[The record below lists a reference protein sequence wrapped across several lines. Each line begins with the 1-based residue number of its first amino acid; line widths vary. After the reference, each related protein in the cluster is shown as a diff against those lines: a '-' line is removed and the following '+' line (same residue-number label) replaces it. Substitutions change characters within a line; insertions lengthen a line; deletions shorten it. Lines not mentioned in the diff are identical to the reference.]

1 MLLVW
6 VLASIAAVC
15 AIWGV
20 FVERHLYAIRY
31 QDVAILPPGS
41 KAIRVLH
48 FGDLHLAPWQRR
60 KMRWLGGL
68 AETVK
73 PDLVIDTGDNLG
85 HRDAVAQVLEATGPL
100 RRLPGAFVNGSND
113 YRAPGLTNPFTYF
126 SAPTNARNTAEL
138 DTEGLVAGLGEF
150 GWLNLNNSAGVLT
163 INGTRVGLVG
173 LDDEHIGRAHLGGL
187 PASAAGLG
195 TVDALIGVT
204 HAPYRDA
211 IEAMGSVGVE
221 LILAGHTHGGQVCL
235 PAVGALVTNCDLPTN
250 QAKGL
255 SVQKVGR
262 RPLLLNVVAGL
273 GTSIYA
279 PVRFFCRPE
288 VRVLNLVA
296 RD

>member
-1 MLLVW
+1 
-6 VLASIAAVC
+6 
-15 AIWGV
+15 
-20 FVERHLYAIRY
+20 
-31 QDVAILPPGS
+31 
-41 KAIRVLH
+41 
-48 FGDLHLAPWQRR
+48 
-60 KMRWLGGL
+60 
-68 AETVK
+68 
-73 PDLVIDTGDNLG
+73 
-85 HRDAVAQVLEATGPL
+85 
-100 RRLPGAFVNGSND
+100 
-113 YRAPGLTNPFTYF
+113 
-126 SAPTNARNTAEL
+126 RNTAIL

-187 PASAAGLG
+187 AQSVAQIGSTDVL
-195 TVDALIGVT
+195 LGVT

-221 LILAGHTHGGQVCL
+221 LIFAGHTHGGQVCL
-235 PAVGALVTNCDLPTN
+235 PGFGALVTNCDLPGK

-255 SVQKVGR
+255 SVQEVGGR
-262 RPLLLNVVAGL
+262 TLLLNVVAGL

-288 VRVLNLVA
+288 VRVLELVA

>member
-1 MLLVW
+1 MALVW
-6 VLASIAAVC
+6 VLASIAAGC
-15 AIWGV
+15 IIWGV
-20 FVERHLYAIRY
+20 FVERHLYAIRH
-31 QDVAILPPGS
+31 DSAAILPAGS
-41 KAIRVLH
+41 KPIRVLH

-60 KMRWLGGL
+60 KMRWLAGL
-68 AETVK
+68 AESVK

-85 HRDAVAQVLEATGPL
+85 HRDAVAQVLEATARL
-100 RRLPGAFVNGSND
+100 RTLPGAFANGSND

-126 SAPTNARNTAEL
+126 SAPTKARNTAIL

-187 PASAAGLG
+187 GESVEGLAG
-195 TVDALIGVT
+195 VDTLIGVT

-221 LILAGHTHGGQVCL
+221 LILAGHTHGGQVCV
-235 PAVGALVTNCDLPTN
+235 PGFGALVTNCDLPTK

-255 SVQKVGR
+255 SQQNVAGR
-262 RPLLLNVVAGL
+262 SLLLNVVAGL